1 VSSSLLSPHL
11 LNTLE
16 LPNTPS
22 LMAPASTGVSRT
34 PANLN
39 GAVTV
44 DASAQAYEQT
54 PASSSEAVRDAVPNG
69 SHTVVSPDERD
80 SAKAGDKDKSS
91 LAATTNTQPN
101 TSSTNTTTTAPRRF
115 SRKSK
120 PRPEKSA
127 ASTTS
132 ALDKSPPV
140 RALSNGENKSKSGLQ
155 PSPKKESFI
164 SKLVRKLVPCVAPN
178 ERAHVVEIDT
188 IDTQGLTTPS
198 RPPEPLVTNEKQQ
211 VTPGEQKDTDTET
224 ALHAP
229 SLPPQVSSTAAA
241 AHDMD
246 IHPPTPPKA
255 DLPPSET
262 SGVTGGSP
270 QPPAPAADIFS
281 PAPVEPSHSTQG
293 NTSVHLGD
301 VSHSTATESEGGFT
315 DDEAHAD
322 GDEVEADEGDPME
335 GDDEDALIMNGG
347 AGIPIGP
354 VSIAPPT
361 HADTKISLIWL
372 GRHPATLVA
381 THRTSTRGSK
391 MPCP

>member
-1 VSSSLLSPHL
+1 
-11 LNTLE
+11 
-16 LPNTPS
+16 
-22 LMAPASTGVSRT
+22 MAAASTGVSRT

-39 GAVTV
+39 GAITI
-44 DASAQAYEQT
+44 DASAQAHEQT
-54 PASSSEAVRDAVPNG
+54 PASSSEADRDAIPNG

-101 TSSTNTTTTAPRRF
+101 TSSTNTTTSAPRRF

-120 PRPEKSA
+120 PKPEKSV

-178 ERAHVVEIDT
+178 ERAHVVEIDN
-188 IDTQGLTTPS
+188 IDTQGLTPPS
-198 RPPEPLVTNEKQQ
+198 RPSEPLVMNEKLQ
-211 VTPGEQKDTDTET
+211 VTPDEPKDKDTET

-229 SLPPQVSSTAAA
+229 SLPPQDSSIVAA

-262 SGVTGGSP
+262 SGINSGSP
-270 QPPAPAADIFS
+270 QPPAPSADIFS
-281 PAPVEPSHSTQG
+281 PTPVSHSEPSHSTQG

-301 VSHSTATESEGGFT
+301 VTHSTATESEGGFT

-322 GDEVEADEGDPME
+322 GDEVEVDEGDPME

-354 VSIAPPT
+354 VSSTLPT
-361 HADTKISLIWL
+361 HADTNIFFIWL
-372 GRHPATLVA
+372 GRHPTTLAA
-381 THRTSTRGSK
+381 THRTPTRGTK